1 MKKRLKEMNHF
12 ETLLKNKDVLSRKA
26 FERDPEA
33 TNYFRTYIENQVD
46 SSSLGLQNYSGGFP
60 VECIFD

>member
-12 ETLLKNKDVLSRKA
+12 EVLLKNKDVISKKA

-33 TNYFRTYIENQVD
+33 TN
-46 SSSLGLQNYSGGFP
+46 
-60 VECIFD
+60 